1 MASNVVPCH
10 LTTPKKV
17 NFARLS
23 RLVIDL
29 FARILRD
36 ILVFYYPRPDDLQQ
50 KITGNNLE
58 QKFKKDRDRILHG
71 DSYEKCD
78 VSLLYTL
85 IRYTCDI
92 KPPTVTYRRKME
104 WGGDR
109 IPSRDCT
116 TLGDEIER
124 IRIIRNRVL
133 GHVPCTELENN
144 EFEKYF
150 QIAVGICKRLTGLF
164 GTKDYVNELETIR
177 TCRMETDPVVI
188 LTEKVNEVIK
198 MNEEM
203 RNYFGKETR
212 RMGRKINKVYQ
223 EMNKK
228 RKNNDGRNRKNT
240 KVKKQQQDSGCP
252 KYDYFF
258 RNIQG
263 IQGSAVL
270 PTIHAIDLQ
279 MQTENHD
286 IGISRNNIL
295 VNNDIIT
302 RHGRRGGRGG

>member
-29 FARILRD
+29 FVRILRD
-36 ILVFYYPRPDDLQQ
+36 ILAFYYPRPDDLQQ
-50 KITGNNLE
+50 RIKGTTLE
-58 QKFKKDRDRILHG
+58 QKFKKDRDRILDG

-78 VSLLYTL
+78 VSLLCTL

-92 KPPTVTYRRKME
+92 RPPTITNRRKME

-144 EFEKYF
+144 DFEKYF
-150 QIAVGICKRLTGLF
+150 DISVGICKRLTGLF
-164 GTKDYVNELETIR
+164 GMKDYVNELETIR

-188 LTEKVNEVIK
+188 LSEKVNEVIK
-198 MNEEM
+198 INEEM

-212 RMGRKINKVYQ
+212 KICRKINKVYQ

-228 RKNNDGRNRKNT
+228 RRNNDGRNRNNT
-240 KVKKQQQDSGCP
+240 KVKKRQQDSECP
-252 KYDYFF
+252 EYDYFF
-258 RNIQG
+258 KN
-263 IQGSAVL
+263 IQGSAIL
-270 PTIHAIDLQ
+270 PTVHAIDLR
-279 MQTENHD
+279 MQTEYHD
-286 IGISRNNIL
+286 VGISRH
-295 VNNDIIT
+295 DIIT
-302 RHGRRGGRGG
+302 THGRRGGRGG